1 MKVSLFITCL
11 SDIFFPEVGK
21 YAVQILER
29 HGVEVDFPE
38 GQTCCGQPAYNS
50 GYETDAK
57 KAAKQMIRTFSHSD
71 YVVAPSGSCTSM
83 VRHYYK
89 EMFKDDAQ
97 WYAKAKELSQK
108 TYELTEFLVSVLG
121 ITDMGAELRAA
132 AVYHQS
138 CHMSRGLGIKN
149 EPLELLSR
157 VEGLEVGELPYCQDC
172 CGFGGTFAAKMS
184 DISEKMVD
192 EKIKHIESTGAEVL
206 IGADMGC
213 LMNIGGRLR
222 RQGKEIEVMHIAEVL
237 AKGKQP

>member
-21 YAVQILER
+21 HAVQILER
-29 HGVEVDFPE
+29 NGVEVDFPE

-50 GYETDAK
+50 GYEKDAK
-57 KAAKQMIRTFSHSD
+57 QAAKQMIQAFSHSD
-71 YVVAPSGSCTSM
+71 YIVTPSGSCASM

-89 EMFKDDAQ
+89 EMFKDEEE
-97 WYAKAKELSQK
+97 WYAQADNLSKK
-108 TYELTEFLVSVLG
+108 TYEFTEFLVGVLG
-121 ITDMGAELRAA
+121 VTDVGAELHAVAA
-132 AVYHQS
+132 YHQS

-149 EPLELLSR
+149 EPIQLLSQ
-157 VEGLEVGELPYCQDC
+157 VEGLEVKELPYCQDC

-192 EKIKHIESTGAEVL
+192 EKIKHIESTGAQVL

-222 RQGKEIEVMHIAEVL
+222 RQGKEIEVMHISEVL

>member
-11 SDIFFPEVGK
+11 SDIFFPEVGTH
-21 YAVQILER
+21 AVQILER
-29 HGVEVDFPE
+29 NGVEVDFPE

-50 GYETDAK
+50 GYEKDAK
-57 KAAKQMIRTFSHSD
+57 QAAKQMIKAFSHSD
-71 YVVAPSGSCTSM
+71 YIVTPSGSCASM

-89 EMFKDDAQ
+89 EMFKDEEE
-97 WYAKAKELSQK
+97 WYAKADNLSKK
-108 TYELTEFLVSVLG
+108 TYEFTEFLVGVLG
-121 ITDMGAELRAA
+121 VTDVGAELHAVAA
-132 AVYHQS
+132 YHQS

-149 EPLELLSR
+149 EPIQLLSQ
-157 VEGLEVGELPYCQDC
+157 VEGLEVKELPYCQDC

-184 DISEKMVD
+184 EISEKMVD
-192 EKIKHIESTGAEVL
+192 EKIKHIESTGAQVL

-222 RQGKEIEVMHIAEVL
+222 RQGKEIEVMHISEVL